1 MTNPA
6 TVRDNAYRWHRRC
19 VFAVVL
25 SAIIALPVLLIVL

>member
-1 MTNPA
+1 MTDSA
-6 TVRDNAYRWHRRC
+6 SIRDNAYRWHRRC

>member
-1 MTNPA
+1 MTGPA

-25 SAIIALPVLLIVL
+25 STIIALPVLLIVL